1 MLLSLNSDV
10 VSIKKKSGPEV
21 RPASQQLRVDIDYGR
36 GVVFVPVYGATPGV
50 QPGSS
55 GGQTS
60 TPPAGAIGF
69 AGTPVVPTAG
79 EQPLPSHAASK
90 STVRRLPPA
99 ALPNISTMT
108 QFLLGRGPVVPE
120 PAGARLL
127 VLPGPVMMVGMPPT
141 LRVTE
146 YAVLPRL

>member
-10 VSIKKKSGPEV
+10 VSIKKKSGPEI

-60 TPPAGAIGF
+60 TPPAGAITAPG
-69 AGTPVVPTAG
+69 PTAG

-90 STVRRLPPA
+90 STVRRLPLA
-99 ALPNISTMT
+99 ALPNLSTMT
-108 QFLLGRGPVVPE
+108 QFWLGRGPTVAE

-127 VLPGPVMMVGMPPT
+127 MLPAPMMMVGTPST

-146 YAVLPRL
+146 

>member
-1 MLLSLNSDV
+1 MKRYRSENVILLSSDA
-10 VSIKKKSGPEV
+10 VSIKKKSGPEI
-21 RPASQQLRVDIDYGR
+21 RPASQQLRVDMDYGR

-60 TPPAGAIGF
+60 TPPAGAIVAPG
-69 AGTPVVPTAG
+69 PTAG

-90 STVRRLPPA
+90 STVRRLPLA

-108 QFLLGRGPVVPE
+108 QFWLGRGPVVPG
-120 PAGARLL
+120 AARLL
-127 VLPGPVMMVGMPPT
+127 VLPGPVTVVGMPPT

-146 YAVLPRL
+146 